1 MILNYRLGLGLG
13 YRSIQN
19 GCQPT
24 GDWLLIIEGN
34 EWVQEWPGDYSVLED
49 WLYHWPEGSQMR
61 VLDCDWGWYLA
72 ELKNNDWRIYWHSEV
87 LRQVQTNDGDGVF
100 MDSLSVPNYLGSDR
114 YNPPLPEI
122 DSAFES
128 AWTTRIDDW
137 LAWLQTQPLGNYAL
151 IPNAGSWIT
160 SRDTTNYAM
169 ADGVMIEGF
178 AIEADAS
185 PYNLEDWQLQMNR
198 TLGLINQGKVI
209 LAQSYATGTE
219 ERMFTLGS
227 YLLIKGN
234 RTYLNIEVDLDPEW
248 WPEYDISIG
257 VPAQSAGTDIADLY
271 DANNRIYRR
280 NFDNGFVLVN
290 PSSPNDGTGMTAR
303 VNLDRTYYLAQTN
316 GGGFVPE
323 NGIPT
328 GSVSYQAV
336 SQVTL
341 PPYSAA
347 VLLNQ
352 AP

>member
-1 MILNYRLGLGLG
+1 
-13 YRSIQN
+13 
-19 GCQPT
+19 
-24 GDWLLIIEGN
+24 
-34 EWVQEWPGDYSVLED
+34 
-49 WLYHWPEGSQMR
+49 
-61 VLDCDWGWYLA
+61 
-72 ELKNNDWRIYWHSEV
+72 
-87 LRQVQTNDGDGVF
+87 
-100 MDSLSVPNYLGSDR
+100 
-114 YNPPLPEI
+114 
-122 DSAFES
+122 
-128 AWTTRIDDW
+128 
-137 LAWLQTQPLGNYAL
+137 
-151 IPNAGSWIT
+151 
-160 SRDTTNYAM
+160 M

-198 TLGLINQGKVI
+198 ALGLINQGKVI

-303 VNLDRTYYLAQTN
+303 VNLDRTYYLAQTS

-328 GSVSYQAV
+328 GSVSYLAV